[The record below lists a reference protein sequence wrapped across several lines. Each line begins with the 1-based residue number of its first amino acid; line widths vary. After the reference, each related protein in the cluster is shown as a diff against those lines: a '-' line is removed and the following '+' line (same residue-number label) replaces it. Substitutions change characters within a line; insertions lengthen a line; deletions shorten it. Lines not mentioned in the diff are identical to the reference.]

1 MANEKHNTRDGG
13 GRFASTAS
21 ARPPLK
27 RGKGM
32 GSYASM
38 STPGLNRKKSQ
49 HVIDDISYSQDFIV
63 CICAWKGAIDSY
75 QAHRK
80 AAEPPRVA
88 EGVTK

>member
-1 MANEKHNTRDGG
+1 MTEGKFNTRDGS
-13 GRFASTAS
+13 GRFSS
-21 ARPPLK
+21 GKPPRARPLTK

-32 GSYASM
+32 GSYSSM
-38 STPGLNRKKSQ
+38 TTPGLNRKKSQ
-49 HVIDDISYSQDFIV
+49 HVIDDISFSEDFIV

-80 AAEPPRVA
+80 DA